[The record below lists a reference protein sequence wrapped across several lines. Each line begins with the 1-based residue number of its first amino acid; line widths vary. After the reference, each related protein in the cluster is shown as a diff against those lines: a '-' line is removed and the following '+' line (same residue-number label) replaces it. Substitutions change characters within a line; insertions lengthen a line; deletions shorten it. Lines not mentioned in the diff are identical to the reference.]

1 MVSWRHQFL
10 LPSWV
15 IVCKIFWKSAKN
27 WGGLVLKSAV
37 LVGCSCCKNSNES
50 NIHYLQETFWTTTIF
65 CILVSEI
72 SKIHITSSTLNYLPP
87 FSSFI
92 AHCLLLLRIFV
103 VFGKIY
109 KWQRRESEKSLVS
122 CFVSPPKI
130 GIYSPK
136 FELRVELHT
145 LHCGQKRLESAA
157 EF

>member
-1 MVSWRHQFL
+1 M
-10 LPSWV
+10 
-15 IVCKIFWKSAKN
+15 
-27 WGGLVLKSAV
+27 LKSAV
-37 LVGCSCCKNSNES
+37 LVGCSCCKNS

-122 CFVSPPKI
+122 CFVSPPKLV
-130 GIYSPK
+130 STVQN
-136 FELRVELHT
+136 LNCVWSCT
-145 LHCGQKRLESAA
+145 HCTVGKKRLESAA